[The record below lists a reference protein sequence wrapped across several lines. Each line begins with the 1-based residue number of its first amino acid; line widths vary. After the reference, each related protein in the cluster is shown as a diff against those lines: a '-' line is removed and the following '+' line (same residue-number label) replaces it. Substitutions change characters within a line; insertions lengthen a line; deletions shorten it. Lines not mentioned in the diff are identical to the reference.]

1 MSLFMC
7 NLLKST
13 CHKYHSDFIKH
24 NILASNCKNSLFS
37 YFEKCLP
44 DCNEIKD
51 NLNTILKIMK
61 LLIVKIIF
69 IPVL

>member
-13 CHKYHSDFIKH
+13 CHKFHSDFIKH
-24 NILASNCKNSLFS
+24 KFLVSNCKNSLFS

-51 NLNTILKIMK
+51 NTTLKIIK
-61 LLIVKIIF
+61 LLIAKNIL